1 MPQYVEVKG
10 QTIEFP
16 DGMSAPDIEAA
27 IKKNMMSIPPEKPAA
42 VQAGGMLN
50 QIPRQFGLAA
60 RYGLEGLAD
69 TAQIVTE
76 PIRNVQNL
84 VTGGNARP
92 LREVA
97 TGAADFIGLPKPATA
112 NERVIGDASRLV
124 AGTGG
129 VLGGARALAG
139 GAQAGTRAVLNAFAA
154 NPTAQLTAAAGGG
167 LAGGASREAGGTAP
181 EQVVS
186 SVLGTVLGGMAP
198 GAATKTTTAL
208 KNLIPKQTQGP
219 QLEVRIAAILADGGV
234 DWNAIPNDARRR
246 MVEEVRRAT
255 TTGDNLDPAA
265 VRRLADFVSTNT
277 TPTRGGITL
286 DPVQITREK
295 NLSKI
300 GANTADTGL
309 QGLAGIENRNNAQL
323 IQNLNA
329 LGAGNGSTAAAGGAV
344 TGAVQRQRDTL
355 RSAEQAAWDAA
366 KGSPGYRQPISSKV
380 ISDINGAL
388 GDEGLMPF
396 MNPTISR
403 YMEAFQTGQPFT
415 PQDYRNLQSMLS
427 REIAKGGNEGAAARL
442 AASVLRDSDI
452 QPITNPRGIDFGN
465 LPSTPQ
471 MAAAMRAADA
481 APADAIEAVN
491 RARSATRQAY
501 AYEDSSPLVRSVLSD
516 ARSSDPVKIADSF
529 IIKGTASDARMVLNE
544 IGPTG
549 RQEVKNALLSHLKEK
564 ALSGAADE
572 VGKFS
577 QSAFNK
583 ALNGIGEDKLRM
595 FFTPQEIQQLRANGR
610 VASYMQV
617 QPAGSAVNNSNSG
630 ALMVGS
636 MMDALPSVVR
646 NMPLA
651 RPLILDPIRDIG
663 VTIAQRQAQNT
674 APALLTPIP
683 SKPVPALLAPAVSF
697 GGLLSAPPNQP

>member
-69 TAQIVTE
+69 TAQIFTE

-97 TGAADFIGLPKPATA
+97 TSAADFIGLPKPETA

-129 VLGGARALAG
+129 ILGGARALAG
-139 GAQAGTRAVLNAFAA
+139 GAQAGTQAVLNAFAA

-198 GAATKTTTAL
+198 GAATKATTAL

-234 DWNAIPNDARRR
+234 DWNAIPNDTRRR

-295 NLSKI
+295 NLSKM

-366 KGSPGYRQPISSKV
+366 KGSPGYRQPISSNV

-403 YMEAFQTGQPFT
+403 YMEAFQTGRDFT

-427 REIAKGGNEGAAARL
+427 REISKGGNEGAAARL
-442 AASVLRDSDI
+442 AARVLADGDI
-452 QPITNPRGIDFGN
+452 
-465 LPSTPQ
+465 LPVNGT
-471 MAAAMRAADA
+471 A
-481 APADAIEAVN
+481 APMDAIEAVN

-549 RQEVKNALLSHLKEK
+549 QQEVKNALLSHLKEK

-683 SKPVPALLAPAVSF
+683 RKPVPALLAPAVSF

>member
-69 TAQIVTE
+69 TAQIFTE

-97 TGAADFIGLPKPATA
+97 TSAADFIGLPKPATA

-129 VLGGARALAG
+129 VLGGAKALAG
-139 GAQAGTRAVLNAFAA
+139 VAQTGTRAVLNAFAA

-198 GAATKTTTAL
+198 AAATKATTAL
-208 KNLIPKQTQGP
+208 KNLIPKQAQGP

-234 DWNAIPNDARRR
+234 DWNAIPNDTRRR

-265 VRRLADFVSTNT
+265 VRRLADYVATNT

-295 NLSKI
+295 NLSKT

-344 TGAVQRQRDTL
+344 TGAVQRQRDML
-355 RSAEQAAWDAA
+355 RSAEQAAWEAA

-403 YMEAFQTGQPFT
+403 YMEAFQNGRDFT

-427 REIAKGGNEGAAARL
+427 REISKGGNEGAAARL
-442 AASVLRDSDI
+442 AARVLADGDI
-452 QPITNPRGIDFGN
+452 
-465 LPSTPQ
+465 LPVNGT
-471 MAAAMRAADA
+471 A
-481 APADAIEAVN
+481 APMDAIEAVN
-491 RARSATRQAY
+491 RARAATRQAY

-544 IGPTG
+544 IGPNG

-617 QPAGSAVNNSNSG
+617 QPTGSAVNNSNSG

-683 SKPVPALLAPAVSF
+683 RKPAPALLAPAVSF
-697 GGLLSAPPNQP
+697 GGLLSAPPNHP

>member
-1 MPQYVEVKG
+1 MPQFEVKA
-10 QTIEFP
+10 P
-16 DGMSAPDIEAA
+16 DGKTYDVNAPDGATEQEAIA
-27 IKKNMMSIPPEKPAA
+27 YVQKNFYAAPKEPPSS

-69 TAQIVTE
+69 TAQIFTE

-97 TGAADFIGLPKPATA
+97 TSAADFIGLPKPATA

-129 VLGGARALAG
+129 VLGGAKALAG
-139 GAQAGTRAVLNAFAA
+139 VAQTGTRAVLNAFAA

-198 GAATKTTTAL
+198 GAATKATTAL

-234 DWNAIPNDARRR
+234 DWNAIPNDTRRR

-295 NLSKI
+295 NLSKM

-309 QGLAGIENRNNAQL
+309 QGLSGIENRNNAQL

-344 TGAVQRQRDTL
+344 TGAVQRQRDML

-403 YMEAFQTGQPFT
+403 YMESFQTGRDFT

-427 REIAKGGNEGAAARL
+427 REISKGGNEGAAARL
-442 AASVLRDSDI
+442 AARVLADGDI
-452 QPITNPRGIDFGN
+452 
-465 LPSTPQ
+465 LPVNGT
-471 MAAAMRAADA
+471 A
-481 APADAIEAVN
+481 APMDAIEAVN
-491 RARSATRQAY
+491 RARAATRQAY

-544 IGPTG
+544 IGPNG

-617 QPAGSAVNNSNSG
+617 QPMGSAVNNSNSG

-683 SKPVPALLAPAVSF
+683 RKPVPALLAPAVSF
-697 GGLLSAPPNQP
+697 GGLLSAPTNQP